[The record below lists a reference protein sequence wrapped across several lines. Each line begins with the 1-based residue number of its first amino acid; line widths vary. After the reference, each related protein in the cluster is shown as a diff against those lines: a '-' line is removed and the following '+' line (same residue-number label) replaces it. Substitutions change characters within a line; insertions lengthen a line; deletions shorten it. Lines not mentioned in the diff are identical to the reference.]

1 MKIFNTYLNVG
12 EIVMANYTKLNEV
25 SFKSVR
31 PKGWIRNFLDCQA
44 DGIVGHLH
52 KIGYPFD
59 KFSWQYK
66 SLTDGGYAQWW
77 PYEQNAYWIDSVV
90 RTAVLTDNKKLLDT
104 VMEQIEK
111 SLSFD
116 DDYIGPDELK
126 PVGGCNRWPHII
138 YFRAL
143 YALWSY
149 TGDDRYLE
157 KMRDHYLNDTT
168 DHYST
173 SRSVVNIE
181 MMLRLYDY
189 FGDER
194 LFEMAKESYAKFNLG
209 VGSTVVSSLISDKV
223 PTIHGVSYNE
233 DSKLGAIMYMYTGD
247 KKYLDAAVNAYK
259 KIDTYHTLP
268 DGLHTCSEG
277 LCGNE
282 SWRTHESCDISDY
295 TWSLG
300 YLLQATGKAEYA
312 DKIERVCFNALPG
325 ATGHYFKTIQYLSC
339 VNQVV
344 CARNSTHIASWYN
357 TPRMAYQPHHY
368 PECCVSNIG
377 RAMPNYVLRMYQQTK
392 DGVCA
397 TLYGDSV
404 YDGEDM
410 LLEQTGGYPFSSK
423 TQFKVTLKDNSK
435 NSLMLRIPSWTKG
448 YTLKVNG
455 EEKCADDINGYITIK
470 VNDNDFVE
478 LIFNMALTQVSSPDN
493 GFYYNYGPF
502 LMTLKIDENC
512 VKDTDEKRQTPD
524 FPSYNIYPA
533 SEWRYAVKRFE
544 HCKNAEI
551 KINNVTDNPF
561 WDGNYPFEISVKARK
576 LNGWD
581 FERIENEFTID
592 KKAGE
597 GIDQKQLDCG
607 ATVITEDLVLTPKLP
622 DSSFI
627 NSNLGEET
635 DITLVPYGC
644 TTIRLTVFPKYT
656 KEFVNNFDFLGQ

>member
-1 MKIFNTYLNVG
+1 MPKYS
-12 EIVMANYTKLNEV
+12 KLNEV
-25 SFKSVR
+25 RIKNIK
-31 PKGWIRNFLDCQA
+31 PLGWIKSFLDCQA
-44 DGIVGHLH
+44 EGIVGHLH
-52 KIGYPFD
+52 EIGYPFD
-59 KFSWQYK
+59 RFSWQYK

-90 RTAVLTDNKKLLDT
+90 RNAVTTDNDKLLDV
-104 VMEQIEK
+104 VMGQIEK

-116 DDYIGPDELK
+116 DAYIGPDELK
-126 PVGGCNRWPHII
+126 CAEGYNRWPHAV

-149 TGDDRYLE
+149 TGEEKYLE
-157 KMRDHYLNDTT
+157 KMRKHYLNDTS
-168 DHYST
+168 DHYSV

-181 MMLRLYDY
+181 TMLKLYDY
-189 FGDER
+189 FGDES
-194 LFEMAKESYAKFNLG
+194 LKKLAMESFEKFDSRG
-209 VGSTVVSSLISDKV
+209 GHTSTSSHISDKV
-223 PTIHGVSYNE
+223 TTIHGVSYNE
-233 DSKLGAIMYMYTGD
+233 DSKLCAIMYMYTGD
-247 KKYLDAAVNAYK
+247 KKYLWAAVNAYK

-282 SWRTHESCDISDY
+282 TWRTHESCDISDY

-300 YLLQATGKAEYA
+300 YLLEATGRAEYA

-339 VNQVV
+339 VNQVI
-344 CARNSTHIASWYN
+344 CARNSTHISSWYN

-377 RAMPNYVLRMYQQTK
+377 RTMPNYVFRMYQKTQ

-397 TLYGDSV
+397 SLYGDSI
-404 YDGEDM
+404 YDGDEM
-410 LLEQTGGYPFSSK
+410 RLEQTGGYPFSSE
-423 TQFKVTLKDNSK
+423 TSFKITLKDETK

-448 YTLKVNG
+448 YTLKVND
-455 EEKCADDINGYITIK
+455 KVTYADDINGYISIAVK
-470 VNDNDFVE
+470 DNDTVKLE
-478 LIFNMALTQVSSPDN
+478 FNMALTQESSPDD

-502 LMTLKIDENC
+502 LMTLKIDEDC
-512 VKDTDEKRQTPD
+512 VVDTAERRQTAD
-524 FPSYNIYPA
+524 FPAYNIYPA

-544 HCKNAEI
+544 YEEVI
-551 KINNVTDNPF
+551 KIIHNKVTENPF
-561 WDGNYPFEISVKARK
+561 WDKEFPIEIKVKARK
-576 LNGWD
+576 LNNWD
-581 FERIENEFTID
+581 FEKIKNKFSVD
-592 KKAGE
+592 KKEGE

-607 ATVITEDLVLTPKLP
+607 ATIITEDLVLTPRLP
-622 DSSFI
+622 DSSYV
-627 NSNLGEET
+627 NSNLGEEV

-656 KEFVNNFDFLGQ
+656 KDFINNFEFLGE